1 MNSPASPKPLN
12 SLFKMAVLAGVEAS
26 VRMHI
31 DRGDALD
38 ARDVNG
44 LTPLM
49 LAASKNKAAIC
60 ALLLSHGADP
70 GMADAAGRDAMTLAR
85 AAGASDAVA
94 AMEPFAPKPVDL
106 DVEPP
111 AEAAPD
117 APKDNSLTLADIEAV
132 MGGPID
138 DADDGDDDAMIDVS
152 DWVAE
157 EDKPAP
163 EADASLSEAAI
174 AGHGAISSHIPI
186 DNAADWEVFD
196 GLLPEMAAPLP
207 KPGDVASIE
216 KIATVLRRALREGSV
231 PDRDVLLLFEGDD
244 ETERESKQALLRVVL
259 ADLGA
264 ETDERLDGNDTDGI
278 WLDSPRDEDE
288 VAQALLHYK
297 DLLAHRNGPSRHYAR
312 DLPKVG
318 KLLTTAEEQAIA
330 RDMEEALSEA
340 VGALA
345 AWPEGLAQFL
355 AAALKAR
362 PQPPE
367 SSLSAD
373 PIDDGR
379 AESLNNVEAGQSP
392 EVSTDN
398 EEGPDDDRDF
408 QTKVE
413 AAGLLSHF
421 AGAGGEGEERL
432 RAVLLAAKPSS
443 DLLAKICPSEVA
455 DGGGPQS
462 YIFKKALGRQIKA
475 KERLVCANLRLVI
488 SLVKRF
494 GVYTLPFDD
503 LVQEGNLGLMKAA
516 DKFDWRR
523 GNKFSTYASWWIN
536 QAIRRATA
544 DKPRVIRTPVHL
556 HHQLL
561 KMSKESELLTM
572 AEGRRVSRFEA
583 AAKLSMPLSKY
594 DELMA
599 RWEEPVPLHERD
611 EDGCAPI
618 DKLADGRVGSNPYDL
633 AERSSLLTTL
643 GRLLEYLPTK
653 EAEQMTMRFG
663 LDGEDPKTLEELGI
677 HYGVTRE
684 RIRQIEAACLTRLA
698 KPTISDPLRSF
709 LDGPAAEPRLMKA
722 GPGLA
727 DRSPLRRVRRNKPE
741 ADDGASR
748 VDATEGGADSALD
761 GNAVA
766 PPDARDV
773 NALQAQALVS
783 AIDGGGNA
791 TLRVIEMAKAAGAVV
806 VDSREEGG
814 GVVIQLVSEES
825 RHRVVIRRLLGAGF
839 ESFGGVEFRK

>member
-1 MNSPASPKPLN
+1 
-12 SLFKMAVLAGVEAS
+12 MAVLAGVEAS

-31 DRGDALD
+31 DRGDDLD
-38 ARDVNG
+38 ARDANG
-44 LTPLM
+44 MTPLM
-49 LAASKNKAAIC
+49 LAASKNKASIC

-70 GMADAAGRDAMTLAR
+70 GFADPAGRDAMMLAR

-94 AMEPFAPKPVDL
+94 AMEPFVPKSVNL
-106 DVEPP
+106 DVETP
-111 AEAAPD
+111 AEEAPD
-117 APKDNSLTLADIEAV
+117 TPKDNGMALADIEAV
-132 MGGPID
+132 MDGPI
-138 DADDGDDDAMIDVS
+138 DDGDDDGMIDVS
-152 DWVAE
+152 GWVAE

-174 AGHGAISSHIPI
+174 AGHRAISSHIPI
-186 DNAADWEVFD
+186 DDATDWEIFD

-207 KPGDVASIE
+207 KPGDEASIE
-216 KIATVLRRALREGSV
+216 KTATVLRRALREGSV
-231 PDRDVLLLFEGDD
+231 PEGEVLLLFEGDD
-244 ETERESKQALLRVVL
+244 EAERESKQALLRVVL

-278 WLDSPRDEDE
+278 WLDRPADEDE
-288 VAQALLHYK
+288 VAEALLHYE
-297 DLLAHRNGPSRHYAR
+297 DLLAHRNDPSRHYAR

-318 KLLTTAEEQAIA
+318 KLLTAAEEQAIA

-345 AWPEGLAQFL
+345 AWPEGLTQFL
-355 AAALKAR
+355 AAALKGR
-362 PQPPE
+362 PRLAEP
-367 SSLSAD
+367 SLDAD
-373 PIDDGR
+373 TMDDGR
-379 AESLNNVEAGQSP
+379 GDSLDNAEAGQSP
-392 EVSTDN
+392 EASADG
-398 EEGPDDDRDF
+398 EDGPDDDLDF
-408 QTKVE
+408 QAKVE

-432 RAVLLAAKPSS
+432 RAALLATKPSS
-443 DLLAKICPSEVA
+443 ELLTKICSSDA
-455 DGGGPQS
+455 DGGDPQR
-462 YIFKKALGRQIKA
+462 YIFKKALDRQIKA

-494 GVYTLPFDD
+494 GVYTHPFDD

-523 GNKFSTYASWWIN
+523 GNKFSTYATWWIN
-536 QAIRRATA
+536 QAVRRATA

-556 HHQLL
+556 HYQLL
-561 KMSKESELLTM
+561 KMSKEPELLTM

-599 RWEEPVPLHERD
+599 RWDEPVPLQEPD
-611 EDGCAPI
+611 EDGCAPV
-618 DKLADGRVGSNPYDL
+618 DKLADGRVGSNPYEL
-633 AERSSLLTTL
+633 VERTSLLTTL
-643 GRLLEYLPTK
+643 GRLLEHLPAK
-653 EAEQMTMRFG
+653 EAAQMTMRFG

-684 RIRQIEAACLTRLA
+684 RIRQIEVACLTRLA
-698 KPTISDPLRSF
+698 KPIISDPLRSF
-709 LDGPAAEPRLMKA
+709 LDGQAAEPRLMKS

-727 DRSPLRRVRRNKPE
+727 DRPPLRRVQRNKPE

-748 VDATEGGADSALD
+748 VDATEGGADSALN

-766 PPDARDV
+766 PPDASDV
-773 NALQAQALVS
+773 NALQAQAFVS
-783 AIDGGGNA
+783 SINSGGNA
-791 TLRVIEMAKAAGAVV
+791 TLKVIEMAKAAGAVV

-814 GVVIQLVSEES
+814 GVVIRLVSEES
-825 RHRVVIRRLLGAGF
+825 RQRVVIRRLLGAGF

>member
-1 MNSPASPKPLN
+1 
-12 SLFKMAVLAGVEAS
+12 MAVLAGVEAS

-31 DRGDALD
+31 DRGDDLD
-38 ARDVNG
+38 ARDLNG

-70 GMADAAGRDAMTLAR
+70 GLADAAGRDAMTLAR

-106 DVEPP
+106 DVEPS
-111 AEAAPD
+111 AEAVPD
-117 APKDNSLTLADIEAV
+117 TPKDNALTLADIEAV
-132 MGGPID
+132 MAGLID
-138 DADDGDDDAMIDVS
+138 AAADGDDDEMIDVS
-152 DWVAE
+152 GWVAE

-174 AGHGAISSHIPI
+174 AGHRAISSHIPI
-186 DNAADWEVFD
+186 DDAADWEVFD

-207 KPGDVASIE
+207 KPGDEASIE

-231 PDRDVLLLFEGDD
+231 PDREVQLLFEGDD
-244 ETERESKQALLRVVL
+244 ETEGESKQALLRGVL

-264 ETDERLDGNDTDGI
+264 ETDERLDGDDTDGI
-278 WLDSPRDEDE
+278 WLDSPGDEDE
-288 VAQALLHYK
+288 VAEALLHYE
-297 DLLAHRNGPSRHYAR
+297 DLLAHRNDPSRHYAR

-318 KLLTTAEEQAIA
+318 KLLTAAEEQAIA
-330 RDMEEALSEA
+330 RDMEEALSVA

-362 PQPPE
+362 PRPPE
-367 SSLSAD
+367 SSLDAD

-379 AESLNNVEAGQSP
+379 AEPLDNAEGGQSP
-392 EVSTDN
+392 EVSDDN
-398 EEGPDDDRDF
+398 EDGPDDDRDF

-413 AAGLLSHF
+413 AAGVLSHF

-432 RAVLLAAKPSS
+432 RAALLAAKPSP
-443 DLLAKICPSEVA
+443 DLLAKICLSEA

-523 GNKFSTYASWWIN
+523 GNKFSTYATWWIN
-536 QAIRRATA
+536 QAVRRATA

-556 HHQLL
+556 HYQLL
-561 KMSKESELLTM
+561 KMSKEPELLTM

-599 RWEEPVPLHERD
+599 RWDEPVPLHEPD
-611 EDGCAPI
+611 GDGCAPV
-618 DKLADGRVGSNPYDL
+618 DKLADGRVGSNPYEL

-643 GRLLEYLPTK
+643 GRLLEHLSVK

-663 LDGEDPKTLEELGI
+663 LNGEDPKTLEELGI

-698 KPTISDPLRSF
+698 KPIFSDPLRSF

-722 GPGLA
+722 DPGLA
-727 DRSPLRRVRRNKPE
+727 ARLPLRRVRRNQPE

-748 VDATEGGADSALD
+748 VEATEGGADSALD

-766 PPDARDV
+766 PPDASDV

-783 AIDGGGNA
+783 AIDSGGSA
-791 TLRVIEMAKAAGAVV
+791 TLKVIEMAKAAGAVV

-839 ESFGGVEFRK
+839 ASFGGVEFRK